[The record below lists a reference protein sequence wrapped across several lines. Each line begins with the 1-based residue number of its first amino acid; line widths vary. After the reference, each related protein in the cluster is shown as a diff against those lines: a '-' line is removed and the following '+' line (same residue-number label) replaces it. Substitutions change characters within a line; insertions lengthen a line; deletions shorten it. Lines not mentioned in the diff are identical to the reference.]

1 MIFSKDSKATSW
13 VEGANGSDFPIQ
25 NLPYGVFSCG
35 GSKPKVGAA
44 IGAHVV
50 DLAALHDAGLF
61 SDTPVS
67 KSNVFACDALNDFMA
82 MGQDV
87 WRSVRRRLVSLLL
100 ENDAPDSCDDVVKA
114 DKALRD
120 DAGLRGTAL
129 VSAGSVT
136 MHMPTRVGNFVDF
149 YSSKEHATNIGSMF
163 RDPSNPLL
171 PNWVHIPIGYNGR
184 SSSVIVSGTDIVRP
198 CGQTK
203 ADDADAP
210 TFGPCRALDIELEM
224 GFFTGQA
231 NDLGTPIPA
240 SKAPDHIF
248 GMGLVNDWSAR
259 DIQRW
264 EYVPLGP
271 FLGKSFATS
280 VSPWVVP
287 LDALGPF
294 RVAQPVQEPDVLPYL
309 RVDGDWGLDIDLRVD
324 LKSAKMDESMT
335 ISRTNFKYMYWTIV
349 QQLVHQ
355 TCNGTN
361 VAPGDL
367 YGSGTVSGP
376 TPDSY
381 GSMMELCWKGTKPI
395 KLPNG
400 EERKFLADGDTVTLS
415 GVCNAPNFKVGFG
428 ELSGTI
434 LPAREYQ

>member
-13 VEGANGSDFPIQ
+13 VEGANGSDFSIQ
-25 NLPYGVFSCG
+25 NLPYGVFSHG
-35 GSKPKVGAA
+35 GSSRRVGVA
-44 IGAHVV
+44 IGQRVV
-50 DLAALHDAGLF
+50 DLSVLHGAGLF
-61 SDTPVS
+61 AGTPVAGE
-67 KSNVFACDALNDFMA
+67 NVFACDALNDFMA
-82 MGQDV
+82 LGVDA
-87 WRSVRRRLVSLLL
+87 WRGVRRRLVALLAA
-100 ENDAPDSCDDVVKA
+100 ESSNDAAGKVVEVDST
-114 DKALRD
+114 LRD
-120 DAGLRGTAL
+120 DAGLQAKAMVPLGD
-129 VSAGSVT
+129 VT
-136 MHMPTRVGNFVDF
+136 THIPSHVGNFVDF

-184 SSSVIVSGTDIVRP
+184 SSSVVVGGTDIVRP

-210 TFGPCRALDIELEM
+210 TFGPCRLLDIELEM
-224 GFFTGQA
+224 GFFTGKA
-231 NDLGTPIPA
+231 NALGTPIPA
-240 SKAPDHIF
+240 SNAPDHIF

-259 DIQRW
+259 DIQKW

-280 VSPWVVP
+280 VSPWVVS
-287 LDALGPF
+287 LDALAPF
-294 RVAQPVQEPDVLPYL
+294 RVDQPVQEPDVLPYL
-309 RVDGDWGLDIDLRVD
+309 RVDGDWGFDINLQVD
-324 LKSAKMDESMT
+324 LKSAKMNEAMT
-335 ISRTNFKYMYWTIV
+335 ICRTNFKYMYWTIV

-355 TCNGTN
+355 TSNGTN

-381 GSMMELCWKGTKPI
+381 GSLMEICWKGTKPL
-395 KLPNG
+395 KLPTG

-415 GVCNAPNFKVGFG
+415 GVCNAHNFKVGFG
-428 ELSGTI
+428 EVAGTI
-434 LPAREYQ
+434 LPARAC

>member
-1 MIFSKDSKATSW
+1 MIFSKDSTATSW
-13 VEGANGSDFPIQ
+13 VEGANGCVFPIQ
-25 NLPYGVFSCG
+25 NLPYGVFSSG
-35 GSKPKVGAA
+35 GSSPRVGVG
-44 IGAHVV
+44 IGHYHV
-50 DLAALHDAGLF
+50 DLSVLHDEGCFA
-61 SDTPVS
+61 DTPVADE
-67 KSNVFACDALNDFMA
+67 NVFARDVLNDFMA
-82 MGQDV
+82 MGQEA
-87 WRSVRRRLVSLLL
+87 WRPVRCRLVSLLL
-100 ENDAPDSCDDVVKA
+100 ADSAPDSCNDVIA
-114 DKALRD
+114 PDRTLRD
-120 DAGLRGTAL
+120 NADLQAKAMVSRGR
-129 VSAGSVT
+129 ST
-136 MHMPTRVGNFVDF
+136 MHMPSHVGNFVDF

-163 RDPSNPLL
+163 RDPTNPLL

-184 SSSVIVSGTDIVRP
+184 SSSVVVSGTDIVRP

-203 ADDADAP
+203 ADDAAAP
-210 TFGPCRALDIELEM
+210 TFGPCRLLDIELEM
-224 GFFTGQA
+224 GFFTGPA
-231 NDLGTPIPA
+231 NELGAPIPA

-259 DIQRW
+259 DIQKW

-294 RVAQPVQEPDVLPYL
+294 RVAQPIQEPDVLPYL
-309 RVDGDWGLDIDLRVD
+309 RVDSDWGLDINLNVD
-324 LKSAKMDESMT
+324 LKSAKMDKAMT

-355 TCNGTN
+355 TSNGTN
-361 VAPGDL
+361 VEPGDL

-395 KLPNG
+395 KLPTG
-400 EERKFLADGDTVTLS
+400 EERKFLADGDTVTLW
-415 GVCNAPNFKVGFG
+415 GVCTAPNFKVGFG
-428 ELSGTI
+428 QVMGTI
-434 LPAREYQ
+434 KPAREYP

>member
-1 MIFSKDSKATSW
+1 MVFSKDSTATSW
-13 VEGANGSDFPIQ
+13 VEGADGSGSPIQ
-25 NLPYGVFSCG
+25 NLPYGVFSHG
-35 GSKPKVGAA
+35 GSSPRVCAK
-44 IGAHVV
+44 IGFFAV
-50 DLAALHDAGLF
+50 DLSVLHDEGLF
-61 SDTPVS
+61 ADTLVAEE
-67 KSNVFACDALNDFMA
+67 NVFARDALNDFMA
-82 MGQDV
+82 MGQDA

-100 ENDAPDSCDDVVKA
+100 ADSATDSCDDVVA
-114 DKALRD
+114 PDRALRD
-120 DAGLRGTAL
+120 NADLQAKAM
-129 VSAGSVT
+129 VSIGRSK

-184 SSSVIVSGTDIVRP
+184 SSSVVVSGTDIVRP

-210 TFGPCRALDIELEM
+210 SFGPCRLLDIELEM
-224 GFFTGQA
+224 GFYTGPA
-231 NDLGTPIPA
+231 NELGAPIPA
-240 SKAPDHIF
+240 SKVADNVF
-248 GMGLVNDWSAR
+248 GMGIVNDWSAR
-259 DIQRW
+259 DIQKW

-287 LDALGPF
+287 LDALEPF
-294 RVAQPVQEPDVLPYL
+294 RVPQPVQEPDVLPYL
-309 RVDGDWGLDIDLRVD
+309 RVDGDWGLDIDLQVE
-324 LKSAKMDESMT
+324 LSSAKMEEEMT
-335 ISRTNFKYMYWTIV
+335 ICRTNFKYMYWTIM

-355 TCNGTN
+355 TSNGTN

-381 GSMMELCWKGTKPI
+381 GSLMEICWKGTKPL
-395 KLPNG
+395 KLPTG
-400 EERKFLADGDTVTLS
+400 EERKFLADGDTVRMS
-415 GVCNAPNFKVGFG
+415 GVCNAPNFKIGFG
-428 ELSGTI
+428 EVSGTI
-434 LPAREYQ
+434 LPAHAS

>member
-1 MIFSKDSKATSW
+1 MIFAKDSTATSW
-13 VEGANGSDFPIQ
+13 LKSANGSDFPIQ
-25 NLPYGVFSCG
+25 NLPYGVFSSG
-35 GSKPKVGAA
+35 GSSSRVGVA
-44 IGAHVV
+44 IGDQVV
-50 DLAALHDAGLF
+50 DLAALHDSGLF
-61 SDTPVS
+61 ADSPVAGE
-67 KSNVFACDALNDFMA
+67 NVFARDALNDFMA
-82 MGQDV
+82 MGVDA
-87 WRSVRRRLVSLLL
+87 WRAVRRRLVALFAD
-100 ENDAPDSCDDVVKA
+100 EDVIDASGVAIATDPK
-114 DKALRD
+114 LRD
-120 DAGLRGTAL
+120 DADLQSKAL
-129 VSAGSVT
+129 MSASGVT
-136 MHMPTRVGNFVDF
+136 MHMPSKVGNFVDF

-203 ADDADAP
+203 ADDADMP
-210 TFGPCRALDIELEM
+210 SFGPCRLLDIELEM
-224 GFFTGQA
+224 GFFTGTA

-240 SKAPDHIF
+240 SNAPDHIF

-259 DIQRW
+259 DIQKW

-280 VSPWVVP
+280 VSPWVIP
-287 LDALGPF
+287 LDALAPF
-294 RVAQPVQEPDVLPYL
+294 RVPPPVQEPDVLPYL
-309 RVDGDWGLDIDLRVD
+309 RVDGDWGLDIDLRVE
-324 LKSAKMDESMT
+324 LKSTQMTEAMT
-335 ISRTNFKYMYWTIV
+335 ICRTNFKYMYWTIV

-361 VAPGDL
+361 VEPGDL

-381 GSMMELCWKGTKPI
+381 GSMIELCWKGTKPL
-395 KLPNG
+395 KLPTG
-400 EERKFLADGDTVTLS
+400 EERKFLADGDTVSLS

-428 ELSGTI
+428 DVCGTI
-434 LPAREYQ
+434 LPARSG